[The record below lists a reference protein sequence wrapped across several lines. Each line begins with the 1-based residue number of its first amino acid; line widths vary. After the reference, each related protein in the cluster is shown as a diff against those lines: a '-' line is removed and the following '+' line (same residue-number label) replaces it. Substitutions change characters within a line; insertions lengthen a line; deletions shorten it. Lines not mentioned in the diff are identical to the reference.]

1 MMPQKS
7 DRKRLIDFITAK
19 VQRQKKES
27 FNRALLEE
35 EDSDQDDRDESTLR
49 FLKSLKEKRHVYRK
63 SKYRK
68 NRRKFDFQDALS
80 YDSVHYNEEEFLFT
94 FCMKREL
101 FLLLLEQMK
110 TRKAFQKTIK
120 FKKQHP
126 VAYQL
131 LVFLFCV
138 GKEGTGGSASAVS
151 SHFGIGKG
159 SVINYVKRC
168 VSALH
173 EIKEEVVHWP
183 DEQERDKMK
192 ARLATTGFRHCVGI
206 IDGTLIVLDFRPEMF
221 HKCYYSRKSC
231 YALNVLVVC
240 DDKKE

>member
-1 MMPQKS
+1 
-7 DRKRLIDFITAK
+7 
-19 VQRQKKES
+19 
-27 FNRALLEE
+27 
-35 EDSDQDDRDESTLR
+35 
-49 FLKSLKEKRHVYRK
+49 
-63 SKYRK
+63 
-68 NRRKFDFQDALS
+68 
-80 YDSVHYNEEEFLFT
+80 
-94 FCMKREL
+94 
-101 FLLLLEQMK
+101 
-110 TRKAFQKTIK
+110 
-120 FKKQHP
+120 
-126 VAYQL
+126 
-131 LVFLFCV
+131 VFLFRV

-221 HKCYYSRKSC
+221 HKCYYSQKSC